1 MFPTTEGLSCKPKE
15 WEEFLKVC
23 NQMYS
28 ERMEI
33 YTYVPCLIQPDQ
45 PNHAKLT
52 CEECSHLDESAKGEV
67 DVEIPL

>member
-1 MFPTTEGLSCKPKE
+1 MVN
-15 WEEFLKVC
+15 VC

-45 PNHAKLT
+45 PNHSKLT

-67 DVEIPL
+67 DVEIPI

>member
-1 MFPTTEGLSCKPKE
+1 M
-15 WEEFLKVC
+15 KVC

-45 PNHAKLT
+45 PNHSKLS